1 MSTRYKLIARM
12 IAAWLLAAI
21 VACLVV
27 YRFPYP
33 AFGFFAMVMIGLCV
47 CYLVVDDEMK
57 LKETPDPRE
66 RERNRG
72 VGYQPPLPIEALRFL
87 YPFGVGLMI
96 IGVGGGLYYLLRW
109 VLS

>member
-1 MSTRYKLIARM
+1 MSARYTLIARV

-27 YRFPYP
+27 YSFPYP
-33 AFGFFAMVMIGLCV
+33 AVGFFCMVGIGLCV
-47 CYLVVDDEMK
+47 CYFVVEDEMK
-57 LKETPDPRE
+57 LEEIPEPHVRE
-66 RERNRG
+66 RSRAG
-72 VGYQPPLPIEALRFL
+72 GYQPPLPIQALRFL
-87 YPFGVGLMI
+87 YPFGVGLMT